1 MMPLFLFFAASAD
14 LDALDQA
21 VERCDRGMANPAFS
35 AEAGRRSSFLLETF
49 REQELIVA
57 ARLDVSQR
65 RATLREAGAIK
76 ASDEKKLTLEEGES
90 GSQQVEGG
98 DRGPS
103 EGAQRPAHARRHP
116 PGRYGFDA
124 PILPHELPCREARPL
139 RCSKSRTSTR
149 PSRKSRS

>member
-49 REQELIVA
+49 REQESIVA

-65 RATLREAGAIK
+65 RATMREAGAIK
-76 ASDEKKLTLEEGES
+76 ASDEKKLSLEEAAIEDR
-90 GSQQVEGG
+90 QKALNDQRMLEGIRQ
-98 DRGPS
+98 DAMDSMR
-103 EGAQRPAHARRHP
+103 RYFLMNCPAGKLDH
-116 PGRYGFDA
+116 
-124 PILPHELPCREARPL
+124 
-139 RCSKSRTSTR
+139 
-149 PSRKSRS
+149 